1 MAIAAGG
8 GLVIH
13 AVTFTANSVCANV
26 QLTETPATPR
36 QTPRGTLDDTGADE
50 VMRTKTAAMVRIMTL
65 LHGGPLPARSRRHPM
80 ARRSSPAEFTRA

>member
-13 AVTFTANSVCANV
+13 AVTFTANSVCGNV

-36 QTPRGTLDDTGADE
+36 RTPRGTLDDTGADE
-50 VMRTKTAAMVRIMTL
+50 VMRAKTAAMVRIMTL
-65 LHGGPLPARSRRHPM
+65 LHGGPLPARTRRRPM